1 MLIHKKEFKGMGIIT
16 MKKWWNDTVFYEIY
30 MPSFC
35 DGNGDGIGDFKGIIS
50 KLDYLQELGVRG
62 IWLTPFYPSPKVDNG
77 YDIADYYSV
86 DKDYGTMKD
95 FEEFIEEAHKR
106 GIRVIA
112 DLVLNHTSSE
122 HLWFKEARSS
132 KDNPKRD
139 WYIWKDGNNGLLP
152 NNWESFF
159 GGSAW
164 EFDEKTEQYYYH
176 AFAREQVDL
185 NWANNE
191 VKEAMLDIMKFWL
204 DKGVDGFRLDVINF
218 LTVNDEW
225 RDNPFDEEKNEQIH
239 LYDKDQNGILDAI
252 KEIAAFVHS
261 YGDKFLVGE
270 VGSEDLE
277 ELRRYCGKDL
287 LDVVFNFNL
296 GSMDTLDIDKL
307 FNELQNMNN
316 VYDEYQTPTLFFG
329 SHDMPRYISR
339 FGEIG
344 IEEERAE
351 LIATLMLTAEGVPF
365 IYYGDEIGM
374 RDLYVDDISLMRDV
388 QGTMAYDMK
397 LAEGDSEKEA
407 LRIANEKSRD
417 KSRSPMQW
425 NGREFAGFSE
435 EASWISIQ
443 SEFRE
448 IHVEKQRKKEN
459 SLLHYYKRLIGIR
472 NQEAALKYGEY
483 TLLEKNNSV
492 ISYVR
497 EYNNEQIYIFLN
509 FADQEQCIELGNS
522 KYQVVLSNK
531 QAYKNVEGEHTL
543 FPNEALI
550 VKELMG

>member
-239 LYDKDQNGILDAI
+239 LYDKDQNGILDVI